1 MRRFIV
7 AAAIVGIAAFAG
19 LLFLMRPGVS
29 PADPGRQPPDGPAG
43 KPSATLPIDQ
53 VILYSSGV
61 GYFQRAG
68 KVQGNARVDLSF
80 PVQDINDLLKSL
92 VLRDLS
98 GGHVTAVSYDS
109 HDPVEKTLRSFA
121 VNLNGN
127 PSYGAILEQARG
139 EKVEAVLQQSNT
151 TQPGTLTGVII
162 GVETQK
168 QAAGKDGTV
177 EIELLNLW
185 CAEGMRSVKLN
196 DVQRLRFLN
205 PVMDSEMRK
214 ALETLALS
222 HDTQKKAVS
231 LTFAGEGER
240 DVRVSYVIENPIW
253 KTSYRLVLG
262 KDGKPYLQGWAI
274 VENPSDEDWNNVG
287 MALISGRPISFQM
300 DLYQPLYVPRP
311 MVEPELFAS
320 LRPPTYDANMDRA
333 GATAGAQAATQF
345 PAPPGMAG
353 FGAMGG
359 GGGMRGGPG
368 GPQGNLGGE
377 MRQSLGLSAGAE
389 GKSGGTRKMALSE
402 INLQQGIQSA
412 ATAGKLGD
420 FFQYVLDNSV
430 TLARQKSALLP
441 IINKEVEG
449 SRVSIYNQSTHAK
462 FPLLGLKFKNT
473 TGLHLMQGPIT
484 VFEGSSYA
492 GDARIQDVQPNEERL
507 LSYAI
512 DLGTEVDPV
521 VENPKHTL
529 TKVKVQKGILHSTT
543 RIVESKT
550 YKIANRA
557 DQDRTVLIEHPFRPD
572 VRITSK
578 DKPVETTRDVY
589 RFQVKVPAGKDASET
604 VTEERDVSSQMVLTN
619 ADDNSIRVF
628 IQSDVTSKAG
638 QEALKKALS
647 LKGKLDGT
655 RQDLAHANQE
665 LANIERDQA
674 RLRANLKETPQ
685 TSEVYKKYIAKLET
699 QETELDKLTAK
710 IKELQSAEL
719 QQRKDYEGYLANL
732 DVE

>member
-1 MRRFIV
+1 MRRILV
-7 AAAIVGIAAFAG
+7 AASVAGVAVLVGA
-19 LLFLMRPGVS
+19 LFLMRPGVS
-29 PADPGRQPPDGPAG
+29 PADPGRQPPEAAVG

-98 GGHVTAVSYDS
+98 GGHITAVSYDS
-109 HDPVEKTLRSFA
+109 HDPVEKTLKSFA
-121 VNLNGN
+121 LNLNGN
-127 PSYGAILEQARG
+127 PSFGAILEQARG

-151 TQPGTLTGVII
+151 TQSGTLTGVII
-162 GVETQK
+162 GVEQQK
-168 QAAGKDGTV
+168 QPVGKDAVV
-177 EIELLNLW
+177 EIEFLNLW
-185 CAEGMRSVKLN
+185 CAEGMRSVKRA

-311 MVEPELFAS
+311 VVEPELFAS
-320 LRPPTYDANMDRA
+320 LRPPTYEGDMGGKTGLNVRSTM
-333 GATAGAQAATQF
+333 
-345 PAPPGMAG
+345 PAPKIPEAPHKADDKAALKAG
-353 FGAMGG
+353 VEAGKDA
-359 GGGMRGGPG
+359 
-368 GPQGNLGGE
+368 QGYFLRE
-377 MRQSLGLSAGAE
+377 ELSKSL
-389 GKSGGTRKMALSE
+389 
-402 INLQQGIQSA
+402 NLQQGVQSA
-412 ATAGKLGD
+412 ASAGKLGD
-420 FFQYVLDNSV
+420 FFQYVLDTPV
-430 TLARQKSALLP
+430 TLARQKSALLS
-441 IINKEVEG
+441 IINKDIEG
-449 SRVSIYNQSTHAK
+449 SRVSIYNLSTHAK

-492 GDARIQDVQPNEERL
+492 GDARIQDLQPNEERL

-529 TKVKVQKGILHSTT
+529 TKVKVQKGILCTT
-543 RIVESKT
+543 SRVVESKT

-557 DQDRTVLIEHPFRPD
+557 DQDRVVLIEHPFRAD
-572 VRITSK
+572 FKLTSK
-578 DKPVETTRDVY
+578 APPPVETTRDVY

-604 VTEERDVSSQMVLTN
+604 VTEEKDQLSQVVLTN
-619 ADDNSIRVF
+619 SDDNTIRVF
-628 IQSDVTSKAG
+628 LQSNVTSKAA
-638 QEALKKALS
+638 QDALKKALD
-647 LKGKLDGT
+647 LKGKLDLT
-655 RQDLAHANQE
+655 RQDLARANQE
-665 LANIERDQA
+665 LANIEKDQA
-674 RLRANLKETPQ
+674 RLRANLKETPP
-685 TSEVYKKYIAKLET
+685 TSEVYKKYVAKLDT
-699 QETELDKLTAK
+699 QEGEIDQLTAK
-710 IKELQSAEL
+710 IKELQEAEL
-719 QQRKDYEGYLANL
+719 QQRKGYESYLANL